1 MVQFQWPLN
10 THWKGNHFCGTFL
23 RVCQFEEQD
32 SKFLMAFSQSNS
44 RELQNRKILEEL
56 QLKKQMLLKQ
66 GVAPTLNTPL
76 AVTPAG
82 SPSNLPSTQPSDG
95 IAMSASQRAALHNAH
110 AASSGYFVTQDSSF
124 GNLILPVLPRFD
136 AK

>member
-1 MVQFQWPLN
+1 
-10 THWKGNHFCGTFL
+10 
-23 RVCQFEEQD
+23 
-32 SKFLMAFSQSNS
+32 MAFSQSNS

-66 GVAPTLNTPL
+66 GVAPSLTSSLAVSSTGSASNTP
-76 AVTPAG
+76 T
-82 SPSNLPSTQPSDG
+82 TQPNDG

-110 AASSGYFVTQDSSF
+110 AASFGYFVTQDSSF

-136 AK
+136 SK

>member
-1 MVQFQWPLN
+1 
-10 THWKGNHFCGTFL
+10 
-23 RVCQFEEQD
+23 
-32 SKFLMAFSQSNS
+32 MAFSQPNS

-66 GVAPTLNTPL
+66 GVAPSLNTSL
-76 AVTPAG
+76 GVSSTG
-82 SPSNLPSTQPSDG
+82 SASNISGQSNDG

-110 AASSGYFVTQDSSF
+110 AASFGYFVTQDSSF

-136 AK
+136 NK

>member
-1 MVQFQWPLN
+1 
-10 THWKGNHFCGTFL
+10 
-23 RVCQFEEQD
+23 
-32 SKFLMAFSQSNS
+32 MAFSQSNS

-66 GVAPTLNTPL
+66 GVAPTLNTSL
-76 AVTPAG
+76 APT
-82 SPSNLPSTQPSDG
+82 TQSSDG
-95 IAMSASQRAALHNAH
+95 IAMSASQRAALHNAN

-136 AK
+136 SK

>member
-1 MVQFQWPLN
+1 
-10 THWKGNHFCGTFL
+10 
-23 RVCQFEEQD
+23 
-32 SKFLMAFSQSNS
+32 MAFSQSNS

-66 GVAPTLNTPL
+66 GVAPTLNTTL
-76 AVTPAG
+76 TVTPTG
-82 SPSNLPSTQPSDG
+82 SPSNLPPTQPSDG

-110 AASSGYFVTQDSSF
+110 AASTGYFVTQDSSF